1 MTGGNK
7 LASASTFLFR
17 LLKITLPVLFL
28 AALTV
33 CNARLYTP
41 VPPQNSIA
49 PEIIPHLRYQRHALE
64 NGSARNMQA
73 LFPEGYFFSYALYGL
88 TWVDV
93 GLQSPPDSSLRQEAL
108 TEARWAMTHLKS
120 DAGKSGFPQTLDPPY
135 GMFYAGWRNYLLT
148 GILLLQTPGQ
158 QNQAELNEFA
168 VQSEIIATAVAHSP
182 TPFIPSYSG
191 AAWPVDTFPAMV
203 SLHGYTQLI
212 DGRYEPLIA
221 GWLADVQTLLDEETE
236 LVPHRTD
243 YQTGDLLD
251 GARGTSQVLILRFL
265 AELDPELAHT
275 HYLTFREQYLVTRF
289 GLPGVL
295 EFPPFRPG
303 AGDVDS
309 GPLLADVSLSATAV
323 FLGTSR
329 LFHDDDVMTAVWQG
343 GEALGLAVKTGK
355 GRRYAFGLLPIGD
368 AFVVWSKA
376 ATGWFTSIDPP
387 AYPPIIPHWWRWPF
401 HSLSLAVL
409 LVLYFGYRKKYT
421 VGNFKDNS

>member
-1 MTGGNK
+1 MGKNK
-7 LASASTFLFR
+7 LAKIPVLLFR
-17 LLKITLPVLFL
+17 LIKVTLLVLFL
-28 AALTV
+28 ATLTV
-33 CNARLYTP
+33 CNARLYTA
-41 VPPQNSIA
+41 VPPQNSID
-49 PEIIPHLRYQRHALE
+49 PDIISHLRYQRHALE
-64 NGSARNMQA
+64 NGSARDMQA

-93 GLQSPPDSSLRQEAL
+93 GLQSLPDSSLRQEAL
-108 TEARWAMTHLKS
+108 GEARWAMAHLKR
-120 DAGKSGFPQTLDPPY
+120 DAGKAVFPKTLDPPY
-135 GMFYAGWRNYLLT
+135 GMFYAGWRNYLMT

-158 QNQAELNEFA
+158 QNQDELDEFA
-168 VQSEIIATAVAHSP
+168 VQSEIIATAVSNSS
-182 TPFIPSYSG
+182 TPFILSYSG

-203 SLHGYTQLI
+203 SLRGYTRLV

-221 GWLADVQTLLDEETE
+221 EWLADIQILLDTETK
-236 LVPHRTD
+236 LVPHQTD
-243 YQTGDLLD
+243 YQTGNLLD

-265 AELDPELAHT
+265 AELDPELAQT
-275 HYLTFREQYLVTRF
+275 HYLDFREQYLVTRF

-343 GEALGLAVKTGK
+343 GEALGMAIETGK
-355 GRRYAFGLLPIGD
+355 GRRYAFGILPIGD

-376 ATGWFTSIDPP
+376 ATGWLTAIEPP
-387 AYPPIIPHWWRWPF
+387 AYPALIPWWWRFPF
-401 HSLSLAVL
+401 HSLSLGIL
-409 LVLYFGYRKKYT
+409 LLLYLGYRKGRCKH
-421 VGNFKDNS
+421 NS